1 MNSTEY
7 MKSLEEVIDSMNKGN
22 KDFRYAIG
30 DIVKVTKTLF
40 HERYSNRP
48 MVVVGQAK
56 SFSTN
61 EYKVIVC
68 GYENEFYYFMENDIE
83 GAYE

>member
-1 MNSTEY
+1 MNTTPY
-7 MKSLEEVIDSMNKGN
+7 L
-22 KDFRYAIG
+22 YAIG

-48 MVVVGQAK
+48 MVVVGQRK
-56 SFSTN
+56 SFNTN

-68 GYENEFYYFMENDIE
+68 GYENQFYYFMEIDIE
-83 GAYE
+83 GMYE